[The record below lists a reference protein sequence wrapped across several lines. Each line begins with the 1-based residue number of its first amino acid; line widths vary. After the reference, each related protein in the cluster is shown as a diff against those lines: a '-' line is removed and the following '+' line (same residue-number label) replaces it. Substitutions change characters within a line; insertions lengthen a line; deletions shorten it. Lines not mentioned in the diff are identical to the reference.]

1 MNTKENT
8 TQLLAQLNQFTR
20 RVHQEDEVFLFD
32 VHLCDNEIDRDGE
45 RFSLEALEELK
56 TLFVGRTG
64 IFDHNPK
71 GENQTARIFA
81 TELVQ
86 EPERRTVAGEPYT
99 YLKGNAYMVRTDA
112 NRDLIREIDGGIK
125 KEVSISCTAASCTC
139 SVCGA
144 DCRKSPCVHQVGL
157 TYGGILCH
165 HVLSNITDAYEWSFV
180 AVPAQ
185 REAGVTKQFG
195 TDGTKGRCQALEK
208 QLRAKDTLLALRETL
223 RTKQAKQCRG
233 QLPDGQRFAA
243 ENAAFQVK
251 AGGVSGE

>member
-86 EPERRTVAGEPYT
+86 EPERRT
-99 YLKGNAYMVRTDA
+99 
-112 NRDLIREIDGGIK
+112 
-125 KEVSISCTAASCTC
+125 AA
-139 SVCGA
+139 
-144 DCRKSPCVHQVGL
+144 
-157 TYGGILCH
+157 
-165 HVLSNITDAYEWSFV
+165 
-180 AVPAQ
+180 
-185 REAGVTKQFG
+185 
-195 TDGTKGRCQALEK
+195 
-208 QLRAKDTLLALRETL
+208 
-223 RTKQAKQCRG
+223 
-233 QLPDGQRFAA
+233 
-243 ENAAFQVK
+243 
-251 AGGVSGE
+251 